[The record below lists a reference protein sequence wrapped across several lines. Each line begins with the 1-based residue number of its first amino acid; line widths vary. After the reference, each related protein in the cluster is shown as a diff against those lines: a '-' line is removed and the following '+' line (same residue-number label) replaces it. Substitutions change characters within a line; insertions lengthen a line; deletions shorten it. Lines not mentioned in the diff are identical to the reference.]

1 MEEQKQEKRKHY
13 TYIFRVYQQGGTI
26 TEIPIPANCCGDAAD
41 ALQRR
46 IPDAVNITLIG
57 RK

>member
-1 MEEQKQEKRKHY
+1 MMEEQQQRKHY
-13 TYIFRVYQQGGTI
+13 IYIFRVYQQGGTI